1 MAQSAINT
9 TLEPFRKGNSFGDW
23 VERLG
28 FFFDMNKIPDE
39 EKRAHFITL
48 SGPIIF
54 RELKLLYP
62 NSNLAEVPYEEMI
75 TKLKARLDK
84 TESDLVQRLKFNVR
98 IQQPDESLEDFV
110 LSVKLQAEFCNFEN
124 FKKMAIRDRIVAG
137 IRDRALQQR
146 LLNEEKLTLETAEK
160 LIATWEIARNNAK
173 NMDYGNTA
181 DQIASMKAKSFPGS
195 RLNNLAAT
203 LQLAARTNR
212 GNRDDER
219 NRGPVKSRLG
229 HAPYQRGQWKSK
241 QWQSRRRSDQEERNR
256 SSTRPDYSQIV
267 CDFCGVQGHIRRKC
281 FKLKNMHRDAVNLV
295 TPNTSASNP
304 DEYLSELVNRMQTET
319 DSENEDDGETNVIE
333 CMHVS
338 TVGKISDP
346 CLVNVKIDDVLFEME
361 VDCGSSVSVMG
372 KKTIF

>member
-1 MAQSAINT
+1 
-9 TLEPFRKGNSFGDW
+9 
-23 VERLG
+23 
-28 FFFDMNKIPDE
+28 
-39 EKRAHFITL
+39 
-48 SGPIIF
+48 
-54 RELKLLYP
+54 
-62 NSNLAEVPYEEMI
+62 MI

-181 DQIASMKAKSFPGS
+181 DQIASMKAKGFPGS

-267 CDFCGVQGHIRRKC
+267 CDFCGVQGHIRRKF

-319 DSENEDDGETNVIE
+319 DSENEDDGSNWKRSNR
-333 CMHVS
+333 S
-338 TVGKISDP
+338 TSR
-346 CLVNVKIDDVLFEME
+346 
-361 VDCGSSVSVMG
+361 
-372 KKTIF
+372 TAAHQ